1 MLLESTLTFC
11 FKHSTV
17 NLSVLTDVEVVIFVV
32 VSLRMSFEGVF
43 KWCGQT
49 QSYEVEVAATS

>member
-17 NLSVLTDVEVVIFVV
+17 NLSALTDVEVVIFVV
-32 VSLRMSFEGVF
+32 VSLRMSFERNL
-43 KWCGQT
+43 KLCGQN
-49 QSYEVEVAATS
+49 AKLRG